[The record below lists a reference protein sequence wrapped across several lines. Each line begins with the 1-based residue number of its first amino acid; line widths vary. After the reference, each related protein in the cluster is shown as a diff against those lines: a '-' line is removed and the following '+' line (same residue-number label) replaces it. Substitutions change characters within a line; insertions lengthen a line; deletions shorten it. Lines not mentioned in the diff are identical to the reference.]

1 MNLDLPTEAQWEF
14 ACRAGTDSDYNNGE
28 SGSDADSV
36 MKSLGRF
43 SLNALSCVGNRTQ
56 DVKRQERGL
65 PDAYTTAKVGSY
77 LPNAWGLYDM
87 HGNVDELC
95 LDWADCVPRGD
106 GRASWRTGKLM
117 GGVDP
122 RGIAEGE
129 FRVVRGGSWSAPA
142 TSCFS
147 SGRAFY
153 GANRGRSTIG
163 FRLAIQPQ

>member
-1 MNLDLPTEAQWEF
+1 MPF
-14 ACRAGTDSDYNNGE
+14 
-28 SGSDADSV
+28 
-36 MKSLGRF
+36 
-43 SLNALSCVGNRTQ
+43 NRDQ
-56 DVKRQERGL
+56 II
-65 PDAYTTAKVGSY
+65 GSY

-95 LDWADCVPRGD
+95 LDW
-106 GRASWRTGKLM
+106 
-117 GGVDP
+117 
-122 RGIAEGE
+122 IAEGE

-163 FRLAIQPQ
+163 FRLVIQSPLNLP